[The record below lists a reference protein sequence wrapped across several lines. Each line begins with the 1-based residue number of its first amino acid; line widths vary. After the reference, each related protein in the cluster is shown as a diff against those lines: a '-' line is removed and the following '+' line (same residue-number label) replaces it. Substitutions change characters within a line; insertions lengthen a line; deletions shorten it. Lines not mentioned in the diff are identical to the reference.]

1 MTSVDLQLL
10 KNGTALV
17 NGKIREFFTTGEF
30 RSVSSC
36 CIEDLTANDL
46 IKIGEN
52 IKRFRL
58 KEKITQ
64 KELAEKIG
72 VTHFWVCK
80 LEKGKQNNT
89 TINLLIAISKE
100 LKIELYELIK

>member
-1 MTSVDLQLL
+1 M
-10 KNGTALV
+10 
-17 NGKIREFFTTGEF
+17 
-30 RSVSSC
+30 
-36 CIEDLTANDL
+36 ANDL
-46 IKIGEN
+46 ITIGEN

-58 KEKITQ
+58 KANITQ

-89 TINLLIAISKE
+89 TINLLIAISEE

>member
-1 MTSVDLQLL
+1 M
-10 KNGTALV
+10 
-17 NGKIREFFTTGEF
+17 
-30 RSVSSC
+30 
-36 CIEDLTANDL
+36 ANDL